1 MEGAGPP
8 PAFKENPMAMMFPT
22 NVGGVDRAVR
32 IIAGLVVLSL
42 VFVGPKSMWGLVGAV
57 PLLTG
62 LAGWCPLYALLGI
75 STASNKAR

>member
-1 MEGAGPP
+1 
-8 PAFKENPMAMMFPT
+8 MATMFAT
-22 NVGGVDRAVR
+22 NEGGVDRAVR

-42 VFVGPKSMWGLVGAV
+42 TFVGPRSMWGLVGAV

-75 STASNKAR
+75 STAPNKAR

>member
-1 MEGAGPP
+1 MEGVGWPP
-8 PAFKENPMAMMFPT
+8 TFKENPMAMMFPT

-32 IIAGLVVLSL
+32 IVAGLAVLSL

-62 LAGWCPLYALLGI
+62 LVSFCPLYALLGL
-75 STASNKAR
+75 STAPNRAR

>member
-1 MEGAGPP
+1 
-8 PAFKENPMAMMFPT
+8 MATMFAT
-22 NVGGVDRAVR
+22 NEGGVDRAVR

-62 LAGWCPLYALLGI
+62 LAGWCPLYAVLGI
-75 STASNKAR
+75 SAAPNKAR

>member
-1 MEGAGPP
+1 MEGAGRP
-8 PAFKENPMAMMFPT
+8 PAFKENSMATMFAT

-42 VFVGPKSMWGLVGAV
+42 VFVGPKSMWGLVGSV

-75 STASNKAR
+75 STASNEAR